1 MSSLKKPAM
10 NPEPRPLQVLK
21 NPVVPFSELWQT
33 MRDLVARSSEKHKEI
48 EKERDQVV
56 IRFSEKIDDLRRVVS
71 VERKDTA
78 ENSNAQLLQRLESLI
93 EGFYEIMRSFN
104 YSIEIY
110 DGRSW
115 SEIPEEQAELEGFA
129 ESKELPESIV
139 AETLIPAVRYGE
151 KYIRRAKVYVRGPV
165 KNS

>member
-10 NPEPRPLQVLK
+10 NSELRPLQLLK

-33 MRDLVARSSEKHKEI
+33 MRDLTARSSERQKEI

-71 VERKDTA
+71 IERKVTG
-78 ENSNAQLLQRLESLI
+78 ENSNEKLLQRLESLI
-93 EGFYEIMRSFN
+93 ESFYEILNSFN

-110 DGRSW
+110 DGRRW
-115 SEIPEEQAELEGFA
+115 SEIPEEQAEMEGFA
-129 ESKELPESIV
+129 ESEDLSESIV

-151 KYIRRAKVYVRGPV
+151 RYIRRAKVYVRGPV
-165 KNS
+165 RNS